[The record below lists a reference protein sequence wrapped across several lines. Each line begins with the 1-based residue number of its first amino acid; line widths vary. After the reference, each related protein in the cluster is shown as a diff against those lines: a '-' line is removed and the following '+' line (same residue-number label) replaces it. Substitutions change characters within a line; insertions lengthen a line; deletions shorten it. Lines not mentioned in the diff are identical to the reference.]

1 NSPEEAIPGDER
13 NDRLFDTWQE
23 YGALEANPATGQ
35 AIWHVQVMGKDGA
48 GYSHSLSMLRF
59 PLSKLWD
66 HPDRYPPNMKGEIQV
81 LTKRGGTE
89 TASKA

>member
-1 NSPEEAIPGDER
+1 
-13 NDRLFDTWQE
+13 
-23 YGALEANPATGQ
+23 GALEANPATGQ

-89 TASKA
+89 TASKAAAAPGKAEA